1 MEVYIQQGRGWFMTA
16 LTKSSNKQ
24 LFIYVVCGIG
34 ALTGFLFGF
43 DSGVISGAILFI
55 KQQFHLT
62 AGGQELVI
70 SAVLGG
76 AVVGAVFSGRLSDYF
91 GRQRLLLVSA
101 VVFVGGTFI
110 SAYAGS
116 VSMLVWGRLLLGA
129 AIGVTSSVAPVYL
142 SELAPYEIR
151 GALIALYQL
160 AITLGIFVSY
170 IIDYSFSKSGAWH
183 DMLGI
188 GVIPAI
194 ILFVGLLFLPKS
206 PRWLMAKGKEAKA
219 EKVLEKLR
227 ESHRV
232 QAELNDIKSAIAE
245 EGRANWKLLFSRWAM
260 PALVVAVGMA
270 ILQQLVGINT
280 IIYYGPTIFNIIGFK
295 GAEGAT
301 AAAIIIGVVNVG
313 ATFLGMYLIDKLGRR
328 PLVIMGLVLMI
339 VGHLILS
346 WTFHYQHGMPDVLRA
361 FALLGMISF
370 IVGFAASLGIIS
382 WVLNAEV
389 FPLKIRGLGSSMAAT
404 SNWIFNAVVSS
415 TFLTLIHVFGESGT
429 FLMYAAIC
437 AVGLVLVIIFMPE
450 TKGITL
456 ERLEHNLHKGVSIR
470 HLGDGPG
477 AAHLTEA
484 EVAEIKGNG
493 AES

>member
-1 MEVYIQQGRGWFMTA
+1 MTA
-16 LTKSSNKQ
+16 LTRSSSKQ
-24 LFIYVVCGIG
+24 LFIYIVCGIG

-70 SAVLGG
+70 SVVLFG
-76 AVVGAVFSGRLSDYF
+76 AIVGAVFSGRLSDYF

-101 VVFVGGTFI
+101 VVFVIGTLI

-116 VSMLVWGRLLLGA
+116 VTTLVWGRLFLGA

-142 SELAPYEIR
+142 SELSPYEIR

-170 IIDYSFSKSGAWH
+170 LIDYAFSKSGAWH

-188 GVIPAI
+188 GVIPAV
-194 ILFVGLLFLPKS
+194 ILLFGLLFLPKS
-206 PRWLMAKGKEAKA
+206 PRWLMAKGRASEA
-219 EKVLEKLR
+219 EKVLGKLR
-227 ESHRV
+227 EAHRV
-232 QAELNDIKSAIAE
+232 KDEINDIKSAIEE

-280 IIYYGPTIFNIIGFK
+280 IIYYGPTIFNVIGFK

-328 PLVIMGLVLMI
+328 PLVLMGLVLMI
-339 VGHLILS
+339 AGHLILA
-346 WTFHYQHGMPDVLRA
+346 WAFHYHHGMPAALRV

-404 SNWIFNAVVSS
+404 SNWVFNALVSS
-415 TFLTLIHVFGESGT
+415 TFLTLVHFFGESGT
-429 FLMYAAIC
+429 FFMYAIIC
-437 AVGLVLVIIFMPE
+437 CIGMVLVAIFMPE

-477 AAHLTEA
+477 AAHLTQA
-484 EVAEIKGNG
+484 EVDEVRAHDR
-493 AES
+493 